1 MAMGGLEAVD
11 LGFSDLYMEIK
22 VKKKKNGDNKKVI
35 LDGSIRGRAQP
46 GYVDE

>member
-11 LGFSDLYMEIK
+11 LGFSDLYMAVK
-22 VKKKKNGDNKKVI
+22 VKKKKNGDGEKVI
-35 LDGSIRGRAQP
+35 LDGSIRGRAQS